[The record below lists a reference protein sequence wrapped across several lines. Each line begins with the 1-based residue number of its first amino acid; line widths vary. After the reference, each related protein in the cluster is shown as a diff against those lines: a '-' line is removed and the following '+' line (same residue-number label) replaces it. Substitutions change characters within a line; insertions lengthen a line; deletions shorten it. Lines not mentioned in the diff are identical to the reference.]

1 MYHDEETTIT
11 LTTPNP
17 DQVVALMYH
26 DEETMRPGKV
36 VPYQVTLTHL
46 NPG

>member
-1 MYHDEETTIT
+1 
-11 LTTPNP
+11 
-17 DQVVALMYH
+17 MYH

-46 NPG
+46 NPGPKQNPN